1 MAWRLRFDIT
11 FSLALCL
18 RILAFLLSAGL
29 FAFSVWYVWAA
40 FTVPVELEIREG
52 TVWLH
57 ALAKRVGV
65 DLYDSSR
72 VAFVN
77 MNHGPMDAILK
88 GWLATIFPGLPGC
101 MVTRCFVL
109 LLPFCLLGS
118 AYVLARRNLTDAL
131 LAAGALQLFFANL
144 TVMLVVGRSDATVLC
159 GLAICAAL
167 THALLVNRH
176 QEWSNRRYVALQVLL
191 GSSSAVVF
199 LTSWRI
205 VPTLATMQLV
215 VLAKQLAESRS
226 RWRRCLLYAT
236 ALFAAGFALVWVPT
250 FLFELHGHF
259 GEYFR
264 RFFGFFAKESGWGTF
279 AGPAFQLFPIEL
291 TQSRQASLVVVAVL
305 MLAALYRLRRERAQL
320 IAWLLLVSLG
330 WVVYAYGFY
339 KNQRG
344 GGLHYF
350 GPFFIT
356 AWFLILHALRRRSQA
371 RPLVQLIVFG
381 LIACMVPW
389 RGLLDQRRQFAEL
402 HAQART
408 FLQGVVERTGGQPV
422 FGEDTHLFKHK
433 YHDELVDTGDV
444 AAVIAQSRYFGENFS
459 RSFEAYTTTLSAEPP
474 QFVIE
479 GMLDPGLFSG
489 TMTPQFTEL
498 LKKHYDVA
506 LQGPGNLLANGGG
519 AITLY
524 ERKEQ

>member
-1 MAWRLRFDIT
+1 
-11 FSLALCL
+11 
-18 RILAFLLSAGL
+18 
-29 FAFSVWYVWAA
+29 
-40 FTVPVELEIREG
+40 
-52 TVWLH
+52 
-57 ALAKRVGV
+57 
-65 DLYDSSR
+65 
-72 VAFVN
+72 
-77 MNHGPMDAILK
+77 
-88 GWLATIFPGLPGC
+88 
-101 MVTRCFVL
+101 
-109 LLPFCLLGS
+109 
-118 AYVLARRNLTDAL
+118 
-131 LAAGALQLFFANL
+131 
-144 TVMLVVGRSDATVLC
+144 
-159 GLAICAAL
+159 
-167 THALLVNRH
+167 
-176 QEWSNRRYVALQVLL
+176 
-191 GSSSAVVF
+191 
-199 LTSWRI
+199 
-205 VPTLATMQLV
+205 
-215 VLAKQLAESRS
+215 
-226 RWRRCLLYAT
+226 
-236 ALFAAGFALVWVPT
+236 
-250 FLFELHGHF
+250 
-259 GEYFR
+259 
-264 RFFGFFAKESGWGTF
+264 
-279 AGPAFQLFPIEL
+279 
-291 TQSRQASLVVVAVL
+291 
-305 MLAALYRLRRERAQL
+305 
-320 IAWLLLVSLG
+320 
-330 WVVYAYGFY
+330 VVYAYGFY